1 MNKKSKKIAG
11 GILAVMLI
19 GTIGAVIASAHP
31 GVFSELTDEQKEEIY
46 DLKQELIDAGASRE
60 EIKETMRAQMEE
72 YGVELPTREEMLDK
86 RIEQTEQKLEI
97 LKRTK
102 ELIQENP
109 DITKEEIREII
120 EEEFGI
126 EIPDCMGMKPRHGY
140 GHGLCKRPRGS
151 MSDEESEQ

>member
-1 MNKKSKKIAG
+1 MKKTSKKIAG
-11 GILAVMLI
+11 GILVVMLI
-19 GTIGAVIASAHP
+19 GTIGAVVASAHP
-31 GVFSELTDEQKEEIY
+31 GFLSELTDEQKEEIY
-46 DLKQELIDAGASRE
+46 DLKQELLDAGASHE
-60 EIKETMRAQMEE
+60 EIKEAMREQLEE

-109 DITKEEIREII
+109 EITKEEIREII

-126 EIPDCMGMKPRHGY
+126 EMPDCEGMKPRHGFQK
-140 GHGLCKRPRGS
+140 GFCRGPKGF
-151 MSDEESEQ
+151 MSDEEPEQ